1 MSKIPRKRFSYG
13 LTKQKKKEIS
23 SWRDITR
30 KSLATSKNNES
41 FTSPFKNVQLL
52 ESSVSFDNDPFAYDE
67 EDDQHSINDSTEIS
81 SYKATPKKYSPKKE
95 IKQNAIKNATSEK
108 LKSSRV
114 LSCESNIISPK
125 KTKVKAK
132 ISPKKNM
139 ILNKLKN
146 PKYQVTNKKC
156 DVTYINEFDIL
167 VVNEKPKSPR
177 LKNHN
182 KTQTS
187 IKRKRRSKESPKE
200 ESDDFVDFQVL
211 DTKTNPLNISENDF
225 DLNQQHSVETIIKK
239 SIFSESVDDHVCM
252 DHDRLQDKNCSLST
266 FQDSTQEKSQE
277 SSSQETS
284 ACETSSQE
292 VSSKETSSQ
301 NKNTKP
307 SSLFSYYNDLKKD
320 KHKRKNIFA
329 NSNKFHVNKDD
340 NNFHDYVESSIAT
353 VQKLDTF
360 EISASPEKKRLIENK
375 TEGLTLDKQVTDRAN
390 ENKRKI
396 IDKRRRFSALP
407 TDVTTDST
415 NDFIEE
421 YTDEEQDGLPHILP
435 ETTMF
440 SFHRPDNVPVRVPRK
455 YKHLYVVVKNAKPA
469 HECFEDGQNQQLQD
483 DVEYLLDGLKPSHAI
498 STRCLSALDL
508 ALKTTASGF
517 RMYLKAHGVI
527 PKVFSLLEDALE
539 DEQLA
544 LCTATLMY
552 TLAKDRSTID
562 FNKDNIDFLIKLL
575 SRKESKPSEKKD
587 FLLIK
592 TKIQELLEKLEEN
605 YINKDSIDVA
615 SICRETLLL
624 LTSKRIGNWFKDE
637 VRKLGGLDYLI
648 DTIYE
653 FSKCIQKNKE
663 HSKSYHAKDRY
674 LNFLEDI
681 IIKTPNNQNYLVSYR
696 NGILLESC
704 IRSINTLS
712 HQIDLANDFNV
723 DMQNCLF
730 STLKIMTDLSHEN
743 ASGCE
748 IICKED
754 GSLNCVLRCAL
765 HIPQYLPEK
774 SKFNFVAVSLGL
786 LINLVEHSQ
795 QNVSFLNATFSPA
808 CCESQSSED
817 IDNFTAVEALMQL
830 FLVRLEMCKE
840 GDLMEELDKLEDENR
855 ERDAAL
861 HYEDDEFALV
871 CGDRFDDT
879 VIETEQQVVPQMQ
892 FKTDEKKAEQIVSRH
907 GALNASEK
915 QDIQN
920 TLNKAHKHME
930 DSHVAAYT
938 AILIGLLLE
947 NNEANQKLVHG
958 LLPDGDFK
966 LMQGMLVKILSFMKF
981 TNATNERGLKVIE
994 RIIELYDTCSKK
1006 FPRHESSL

>member
-1 MSKIPRKRFSYG
+1 MS
-13 LTKQKKKEIS
+13 LS
-23 SWRDITR
+23 SFHP
-30 KSLATSKNNES
+30 NGE
-41 FTSPFKNVQLL
+41 
-52 ESSVSFDNDPFAYDE
+52 
-67 EDDQHSINDSTEIS
+67 
-81 SYKATPKKYSPKKE
+81 
-95 IKQNAIKNATSEK
+95 
-108 LKSSRV
+108 
-114 LSCESNIISPK
+114 
-125 KTKVKAK
+125 
-132 ISPKKNM
+132 
-139 ILNKLKN
+139 
-146 PKYQVTNKKC
+146 
-156 DVTYINEFDIL
+156 
-167 VVNEKPKSPR
+167 
-177 LKNHN
+177 
-182 KTQTS
+182 
-187 IKRKRRSKESPKE
+187 E
-200 ESDDFVDFQVL
+200 ESTFFQGV
-211 DTKTNPLNISENDF
+211 NDF
-225 DLNQQHSVETIIKK
+225 
-239 SIFSESVDDHVCM
+239 
-252 DHDRLQDKNCSLST
+252 
-266 FQDSTQEKSQE
+266 
-277 SSSQETS
+277 
-284 ACETSSQE
+284 
-292 VSSKETSSQ
+292 
-301 NKNTKP
+301 
-307 SSLFSYYNDLKKD
+307 
-320 KHKRKNIFA
+320 
-329 NSNKFHVNKDD
+329 
-340 NNFHDYVESSIAT
+340 
-353 VQKLDTF
+353 
-360 EISASPEKKRLIENK
+360 
-375 TEGLTLDKQVTDRAN
+375 
-390 ENKRKI
+390 
-396 IDKRRRFSALP
+396 
-407 TDVTTDST
+407 
-415 NDFIEE
+415 
-421 YTDEEQDGLPHILP
+421 
-435 ETTMF
+435 
-440 SFHRPDNVPVRVPRK
+440 
-455 YKHLYVVVKNAKPA
+455 
-469 HECFEDGQNQQLQD
+469 
-483 DVEYLLDGLKPSHAI
+483 
-498 STRCLSALDL
+498 TR
-508 ALKTTASGF
+508 
-517 RMYLKAHGVI
+517 
-527 PKVFSLLEDALE
+527 
-539 DEQLA
+539 
-544 LCTATLMY
+544 
-552 TLAKDRSTID
+552 
-562 FNKDNIDFLIKLL
+562 
-575 SRKESKPSEKKD
+575 
-587 FLLIK
+587 
-592 TKIQELLEKLEEN
+592 ELLEKLEEN

-765 HIPQYLPEK
+765 HITQYLPEK

-855 ERDAAL
+855 EREAAL

-879 VIETEQQVVPQMQ
+879 VIENEEQVVIETEQQAVPQMQ
-892 FKTDEKKAEQIVSRH
+892 FKSDEKKPEKIVSRH
-907 GALNASEK
+907 GTLNASEK